1 MKNQLQK
8 SLSTNINNSLLNT
21 LSKYFP
27 PKQFHE
33 SLIDI
38 INVLMDGLSRG
49 DIYIDMSNLPTNSD
63 LKYEGWP
70 IAHKEALIASGW
82 TTGEKSPIVLNGDVI
97 SWRRSHNEME
107 SVIQEMLS
115 RSKPLKIPIK
125 KKDISDNYDIPKRL
139 NQEQKKAI
147 SLIEEQRIIML
158 SGGPGT
164 GKTSTIL
171 QMLLRALIINPKLK
185 IAIAAPTGKA
195 TRRLKD
201 TIQAGIKKL
210 ETSRKNKLS
219 KIPCQTLHK
228 WLESGPNGY
237 RRNSKRLLNI
247 DLFVI
252 DEMSMVDMNIT
263 NAFLNALPQS
273 SQIIL
278 VGDPDQLPP
287 IGSGAIWQVLQ
298 DKEMKKKFKYNSVDL
313 IKSYRNKG
321 DIALLR
327 DILKEKGL
335 DTFWN
340 KLSNTSNTSNI
351 SKQRSSSGNLP
362 KSLISTLIKHKTK
375 LKSLTETAVKSI
387 PNEAW
392 VSSMI
397 EVIPSPEIIKLFT
410 FLENL
415 LVLCPQKYGHWGTN
429 KINESLLGNSPRK
442 GISSWEQ
449 ATPVICGSNQAELG
463 LANGDIGLVIG
474 KGLKQRLL
482 FNILSE
488 DQKLVTRLIQPS
500 RVNVL
505 DPAYA
510 MTIHKSQGSEA
521 DQVILLWTEPVNKL
535 KNSQNIKL
543 HSHEYEKRL
552 IYTAITRAK
561 KQLTVITDK
570 NNDFE
575 HGIN

>member
-1 MKNQLQK
+1 MKKQLQK
-8 SLSTNINNSLLNT
+8 SLSPNINNSLLNT

-27 PKQFHE
+27 PKKFHE

-38 INVLMDGLSRG
+38 INILMYGLSQG
-49 DIYIDMSNLPTNSD
+49 NIYIDMSNLPSNID
-63 LKYEGWP
+63 IRYEGWP
-70 IAHKEALIASGW
+70 IAHKEALIATGW

-97 SWRRSHNEME
+97 SWRRAHDEME
-107 SVIQEMLS
+107 SVIQGMIS
-115 RSKPLKIPIK
+115 RNKPLKESIK
-125 KKDISDNYDIPKRL
+125 SKDIPHNYDIPKRL

-147 SLIEEQRIIML
+147 NLIEEQRIIML

-171 QMLLRALIINPKLK
+171 EMLLRALTINPKLK
-185 IAIAAPTGKA
+185 VAMAAPTGKA

-201 TIQAGIKKL
+201 SIQAGVNEL
-210 ETSRKNKLS
+210 ETSRRNKLS

-228 WLESGPNGY
+228 WLESSPNGY

-252 DEMSMVDMNIT
+252 DEMSMVDMSIA
-263 NAFLNALPQS
+263 NAFLNALPHS
-273 SQIIL
+273 TQIIL
-278 VGDPDQLPP
+278 VGDPDQLSPV
-287 IGSGAIWQVLQ
+287 GSGAIWQVLQ
-298 DKEMKKKFKYNSVDL
+298 DKKMKKKFKYNSVDL

-335 DTFWN
+335 DPFWN
-340 KLSNTSNTSNI
+340 KLSNTSNTSNVNG
-351 SKQRSSSGNLP
+351 QRSFSPNIP
-362 KSLISTLIKHKTK
+362 RSLISTLRKYKTS
-375 LKSLTETAVKSI
+375 LKSLTDIAVDSI
-387 PNEAW
+387 QNEAW
-392 VSSMI
+392 ISSMI
-397 EVIPSPEIIKLFT
+397 EITPSPEIIKLFT
-410 FLENL
+410 FLGNL
-415 LVLCPQKYGHWGTN
+415 LVLCPQKYGNWGTN
-429 KINESLLGNSPRK
+429 KINEYLLGNIISK

-449 ATPVICGSNQAELG
+449 ATPVICGSNQPELG

-474 KGLKQRLL
+474 EGLKQRLL

-488 DQKLVTRLIQPS
+488 DQKLVTRLIHPS
-500 RVNVL
+500 RVSII

-521 DQVILLWTEPVNKL
+521 DHVILLWTDPMNKL
-535 KNSQNIKL
+535 KSSQNIKL
-543 HSHEYEKRL
+543 HSHDYEKRL

>member
-1 MKNQLQK
+1 MIKQLQQ
-8 SLSTNINNSLLNT
+8 SLTTNINHSLLST

-38 INVLMDGLSRG
+38 INVLMGGLARG
-49 DIYIDMSNLPTNSD
+49 DIYINMKNLPTNVE

-70 IAHKEALIASGW
+70 IVHKKALIATGW
-82 TTGEKSPIVLNGDVI
+82 TAGEKSPIVLNGDVI
-97 SWRRSHNEME
+97 SWRRTHNEME
-107 SVIQEMLS
+107 SVIQEILS
-115 RSKPLKIPIK
+115 RNVPLKTSIK
-125 KKDISDNYDIPKRL
+125 NKDIPNNIDFPKRL

-147 SLIEEQRIIML
+147 SLIEEQRIILL

-164 GKTSTIL
+164 GKTNTIL
-171 QMLLRALIINPKLK
+171 QMLIRALMLNPKLK
-185 IAIAAPTGKA
+185 VAMAAPTGKA

-201 TIQAGIKKL
+201 TIQAGIKELK
-210 ETSRKNKLS
+210 TSRSNNLS

-228 WLESGPNGY
+228 WLESTPNGY
-237 RRNSKRLLNI
+237 RRNARRLLNI

-252 DEMSMVDMNIT
+252 DEMSMVDMSIT

-278 VGDPDQLPP
+278 VGDPDQLSP
-287 IGSGAIWQVLQ
+287 IGSGAIWQILQ
-298 DKEMKKKFKYNSVDL
+298 DKQMKKKFKSNAVNL
-313 IKSYRNKG
+313 IRSYRNKG
-321 DIALLR
+321 DIALLGN
-327 DILKEKGL
+327 ILKKEGL
-335 DTFWN
+335 DPFWE
-340 KLSNTSNTSNI
+340 KISKISNTSNVR
-351 SKQRSSSGNLP
+351 KQSSSSVDIP
-362 KSLISTLIKHKTK
+362 ESLISTLIKHKSR
-375 LKSLTETAVKSI
+375 LKSLTDIAVNSI

-392 VSSMI
+392 VSSMFEI
-397 EVIPSPEIIKLFT
+397 IPSPEVIKLFT
-410 FLENL
+410 LLGNL

-429 KINESLLGNSPRK
+429 KINESLLGNITSN

-449 ATPVICGSNQAELG
+449 STPVICGMNQAELG
-463 LANGDIGLVIG
+463 LANGDVGIVIG
-474 KGLKQRLL
+474 EGLKRRLL

-488 DQKLVTRLIQPS
+488 DQKLVTRLIHPS

-521 DQVILLWTEPVNKL
+521 DQVILLWTEPINKL
-535 KNSQNIKL
+535 KSSQNIKL

>member
-8 SLSTNINNSLLNT
+8 SLSTNINNSILNT

-49 DIYIDMSNLPTNSD
+49 DIYIDMSNLQTNIE
-63 LKYEGWP
+63 LKYEDWP
-70 IAHKEALIASGW
+70 IAHKEALIATGW

-97 SWRRSHNEME
+97 SWRRTHNEME

-115 RSKPLKIPIK
+115 RSEPLNKGIRS
-125 KKDISDNYDIPKRL
+125 KDIFDNYELPKRL

-147 SLIEEQRIIML
+147 NLIEEQRIIML

-201 TIQAGIKKL
+201 TIQAGIKEF

-228 WLESGPNGY
+228 WLESNPNGY

-247 DLFVI
+247 DLIVI
-252 DEMSMVDMNIT
+252 DEMSMVDMSIT
-263 NAFLNALPQS
+263 NAFLNALPKS

-278 VGDPDQLPP
+278 VGDPDQLSP

-313 IKSYRNKG
+313 IRSYRNKG

-327 DILKEKGL
+327 DILKKEGL
-335 DTFWN
+335 DPFWHT
-340 KLSNTSNTSNI
+340 LSNTSNSSNV
-351 SKQRSSSGNLP
+351 SKQRSSSLNLP
-362 KSLISTLIKHKTK
+362 KSLISTLIKHKTR
-375 LKSLTETAVKSI
+375 LRNLTGAAVESI

-392 VSSMI
+392 ISSI
-397 EVIPSPEIIKLFT
+397 IDVIPSSEIIKLFT
-410 FLENL
+410 CLENL

-429 KINESLLGNSPRK
+429 KVNEYLLGNITSK

-463 LANGDIGLVIG
+463 LANGDVGLVIG
-474 KGLKQRLL
+474 EGLKRRLL
-482 FNILSE
+482 FNILSD
-488 DQKLVTRLIQPS
+488 DQKLVTRLIHPS

-521 DQVILLWTEPVNKL
+521 DQVILLWTEAMNKL
-535 KNSQNIKL
+535 KSSPNIKL
-543 HSHEYEKRL
+543 HSREYEKRL

-570 NNDFE
+570 NNDFK

>member
-1 MKNQLQK
+1 MKNKLQK
-8 SLSTNINNSLLNT
+8 SLSSNINNSLLDT

-38 INVLMDGLSRG
+38 IHVLMDGLSKG
-49 DIYIDMSNLPTNSD
+49 DIYIDMRNLPTNIE

-70 IAHKEALIASGW
+70 IVHKEALIATGW
-82 TTGEKSPIVLNGDVI
+82 TTGKKSPIVLNDNVI
-97 SWRRSHNEME
+97 SWRRTHNEME
-107 SVIQEMLS
+107 SVIKEILS
-115 RSKPLKIPIK
+115 RSACLEISIK
-125 KKDISDNYDIPKRL
+125 NKDIADNHEIPKRL

-147 SLIEEQRIIML
+147 NLIEEQKIIML

-185 IAIAAPTGKA
+185 VAIAAPTGKA

-201 TIQAGIKKL
+201 TIQAGIKEL
-210 ETSRKNKLS
+210 DSSGRNKLS

-228 WLESGPNGY
+228 WLEYTPNGY

-247 DLFVI
+247 DLFVV
-252 DEMSMVDMNIT
+252 DEMSMVDMSIS
-263 NAFLNALPQS
+263 NAFLKALPQS

-278 VGDPDQLPP
+278 VGDPDQLSP

-298 DKEMKKKFKYNSVDL
+298 DKDMKKKFKSNSVDL

-327 DILKEKGL
+327 NILKKEGL
-335 DTFWN
+335 DPFWK
-340 KLSNTSNTSNI
+340 KLSNTSNTSNARKHI
-351 SKQRSSSGNLP
+351 SSSINTP
-362 KSLISTLIKHKTK
+362 ESLIAILTKHKRR
-375 LKSLTETAVKSI
+375 LKSLTNTAVNSI
-387 PNEAW
+387 PDKAW
-392 VSSMI
+392 ISSLF
-397 EVIPSPEIIKLFT
+397 EVTPSPEIIKLFT
-410 FLENL
+410 FLGNL
-415 LVLCPQKYGHWGTN
+415 LVLCPQKHGHWGTN
-429 KINESLLGNSPRK
+429 KINESLLGNFTSK
-442 GISSWEQ
+442 GISNWEQ
-449 ATPVICGSNQAELG
+449 ATPVICGSNQTELG
-463 LANGDIGLVIG
+463 LANGDVGLVIG
-474 KGLKQRLL
+474 EGLKQRIL

-488 DQKLVTRLIQPS
+488 DQKLVTRLIHPS

-521 DQVILLWTEPVNKL
+521 DKVILLWTEPINKL
-535 KNSQNIKL
+535 KGSQDIKR
-543 HSHEYEKRL
+543 HSHEYEKKL

-561 KQLTVITDK
+561 KQLIVITDK